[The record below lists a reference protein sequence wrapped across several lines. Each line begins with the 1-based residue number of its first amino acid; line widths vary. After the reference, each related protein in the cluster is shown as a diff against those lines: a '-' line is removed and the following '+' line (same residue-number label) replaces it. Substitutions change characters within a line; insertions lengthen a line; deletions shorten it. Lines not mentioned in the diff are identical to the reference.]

1 MATPASMKWLDLSA
15 HGVKLRLF
23 QLNDK
28 TVNLVLTGVIPAS
41 TEWTAVQALGFEP
54 SRSGRTLIRNG
65 TDIQTGALRKIF
77 PSNVIRDLPLS
88 EVWIR
93 VTGQAAETS
102 EQQQQDRAVIGRN
115 PLGHVVRRDDDGT
128 RYVTFAD
135 GTVSRE
141 RDLQAGAME
150 GDDAASAALAASYLR
165 ATSPQA
171 LALCADAFVDE
182 MLAGKNM
189 DSSDLR
195 HFGGLIYGEAR
206 SLEIS
211 DKRLRTVQEAVE
223 AAMHRCL
230 FDRHQQANA
239 EAFTLAV
246 ALAERQPTFAYR
258 TSTSVENQQYSTPL
272 PMAISVQHILGDTA
286 GAKLFEPTIGNGS
299 LVTALPRGTEITG
312 VEIDPARSA
321 QVGALRTD
329 IRLVTGD
336 VLDVAGTLDSDFTYV
351 AANPPFGGLSAP
363 VAFENLRC
371 NRVDHLIVLKAL
383 RQRTDNGR
391 GVFII
396 AADRESLIEQGKIAG
411 GSKSFF
417 AWLADHYEIEDAIEL
432 DGALYRKQGA
442 EYPVRMVTVGRRRS
456 AEDAAEALRSK
467 AYRLGDRL
475 PVVST
480 WDALWRHT
488 EGLAHRLNQK
498 PSPKVAQ
505 EPTPQQKR
513 GGVRVKTLPLYIS
526 QAQDLAQGHNLSP
539 VHDGAENSE
548 WERGTPQTESYVSL
562 RAYRPADSAPRFMVG
577 RVFDGQDVSGTYE
590 TEAQA
595 DLALDAATRKAFE
608 AVPAIEHQHAANEA
622 PAASQEA
629 VTSADAGEHEAVI
642 NDYQAPYIPASKL
655 NEPSAMIPRNLEE
668 PVRRALAKLVE
679 EIGMDVD
686 SYVAAKLQLT
696 VEEMELAF
704 SAEQVDAIALAIKR
718 AEEGRGFI
726 NGDQTGQG
734 KGRVLAA
741 LARYAALN
749 NQPVVFNTE
758 KANLFS
764 DFWRDLKDIDSH
776 TLFRSLI
783 LNDGEPVR
791 NMDTNKIEIPATKST
806 VIKKLMDNDI
816 SLQDSGYNLMF
827 STYSQFNRER
837 SASKKAAWLPAAAKG
852 AMLLLDESHVAAGE
866 SNTSDNIGLAVEHAG
881 SCMYSSATFAKNAKN
896 MRAYAKVFPSSVAI
910 ESLADTLQAGGE
922 PLQEILSAMLAEEGV
937 FIRREHD
944 LSKLEFSTVITEETN
959 ERDEQWADS
968 LSAALRAMSFFSG
981 DVSRVMRRMDKEIKK
996 EIEKLPESARE
1007 GNRMGVSYQGFGS
1020 RLYNI
1025 LRQFALALKV
1035 EKVAEEA
1042 IDALKENRKPVIVLE
1057 QTFESLLK
1065 EVLTESQKIDAD
1077 EGELSEEGA
1086 KNLTASLDGRTVDA
1100 MTFRDVM
1107 RRVARKL
1114 EYIYVR
1120 DDYGNGRYEH
1130 VTAQAKNKEEAEAI
1144 DEAIKDIAEKIAQ
1157 LPDIPVSPLDTLRQ
1171 KLDDAGYS
1179 NGEISGRSFQTS
1191 PSPDDPNKIIV
1202 SIRPDQRL
1210 QTLSDFNN
1218 GRTDSTT
1225 LTRAGST
1232 GLSLHSSAKF
1242 ADRRQ
1247 REMIEAQIANNVA
1260 ERIQFFGRVN
1270 RRGQVNTPRIKTVV
1284 TSLPFEKRVLAMQN
1298 AKLRKLSANTQS
1310 NRNNQAEMKDV
1321 PDILNPVGNE
1331 ICRRYLEENPD
1342 IAALLDINPEHDTP
1356 SDDEAYFANKLTG
1369 RIALLPVAKQKEAYA
1384 DLSRVF
1390 QETVK
1395 EMESKGINPFQTSVW
1410 DWRAKI
1416 VDQKVFRAGKR
1427 NGSVFDLPV
1436 YISRVEWEEDVVPYS
1451 SEDMLR
1457 MVERGRHFLTEQ
1469 DNRFKLVE
1477 HRYAIGQH
1485 DKWRVNCD
1493 GMLQDVDQCFT
1504 KVQSDALKS
1513 LPQFKTVSEAIA
1525 SNDANPVKSSSVRHQ
1540 WLRRVLP
1547 TVVPGCIIN
1556 FTGMEEQ
1563 AEKGMI
1569 ISIFPPEKRSQAH
1582 LLGQY
1587 SVRVV
1592 VPGSDKWQE
1601 FTLNQLIGDP
1611 LFSTDHLLGND
1622 YTNPMKAYDAA
1633 KPGTICFSR
1642 NVLTGNMFAASQ
1654 FVAEHKLGNA
1664 AIFTDES
1671 GARHRAVVL
1680 YGRVTQEDVL
1690 NMPVALPRNLASTV
1704 LEKAYTEGH
1713 SVKLIASPSL
1723 NDKQCQVI
1731 FDRSRPSTLVI
1742 STSGTKAVGGVVFAN
1757 KDLTKITGD
1766 FAGNRTTMSVSVDFH
1781 KMDAV
1786 LDVLMNRCG
1795 QAFYMDAQSAKRF
1808 LPELAGDDDIEDG
1821 LDEPGDQDV
1830 KKRDA
1835 PPRFAA

>member
-1 MATPASMKWLDLSA
+1 MAAPETMKWLDLSA

-28 TVNLVLTGVIPAS
+28 TVNLVLTGVVPDSA
-41 TEWTAVQALGFEP
+41 EWTAVQALGFEP
-54 SRSGRTLIRNG
+54 SRSGKTLIRSG

-77 PSNVIRDLPLS
+77 PSNVVRDLPLS
-88 EVWIR
+88 DVWIR
-93 VTGQAAETS
+93 VTGHAADTT
-102 EQQQQDRAVIGRN
+102 EQRQQDRSVIGRN
-115 PLGHVVRRDDDGT
+115 ALGHVVRRDDDGT

-141 RDLQAGAME
+141 RDLHAGAME

-165 ATSPQA
+165 ATSPTA

-189 DSSDLR
+189 GSADLR
-195 HFGGLIYGEAR
+195 HFGGIVYSESR
-206 SLEIS
+206 SLEIA
-211 DKRLRTVQEAVE
+211 DPRLRTVQESVE

-230 FDRHQQANA
+230 FSRYQKADAK
-239 EAFTLAV
+239 AFKLAV
-246 ALAERQPTFAYR
+246 ALAEHQPTFAYR

-272 PMAISVQHILGDTA
+272 PMSIAVQHILGDTA

-299 LVTALPRGTEITG
+299 LVTALPPGTEITG

-321 QVGALRTD
+321 QVGALRND

-336 VLDVAGTLDSDFTYV
+336 VLDIAGTLDSDFTFV
-351 AANPPFGGLSAP
+351 AANPPFGGLSSP

-383 RQRTDNGR
+383 RQRKDIGR

-396 AADRESLIEQGKIAG
+396 AADRESLIEQGKVAG

-432 DGALYRKQGA
+432 DGALYKKQGA

-456 AEDAAEALRSK
+456 QEEAAEALRSK
-467 AYRLGDRL
+467 QYRLGERL
-475 PVVST
+475 PVVHT
-480 WDALWRHT
+480 WESLWAHVQGLARKLAPVVSGGSRDTAEANEPTDDDGKAVARAAALEFLRWQRQSGATTTADVMPSIYRGRSFQTGAPMVKAGYVMVDAPGGHQFKLSELWRELEKALAT
-488 EGLAHRLNQK
+488 E
-498 PSPKVAQ
+498 Q
-505 EPTPQQKR
+505 EPPIEHPQEQA
-513 GGVRVKTLPLYIS
+513 LQS
-526 QAQDLAQGHNLSP
+526 Q
-539 VHDGAENSE
+539 
-548 WERGTPQTESYVSL
+548 
-562 RAYRPADSAPRFMVG
+562 
-577 RVFDGQDVSGTYE
+577 
-590 TEAQA
+590 QA
-595 DLALDAATRKAFE
+595 GDAALAE
-608 AVPAIEHQHAANEA
+608 QPA
-622 PAASQEA
+622 PAEF
-629 VTSADAGEHEAVI
+629 
-642 NDYQAPYIPASKL
+642 NDYQAPYMPASKL

-686 SYVAAKLQLT
+686 SYVAEKLQLT
-696 VEEMELAF
+696 VDEMELAF

-749 NQPVVFNTE
+749 NQPVLFNTE

-776 TLFRSLI
+776 TLFRPLI

-791 NMDTNKIEIPATKST
+791 NMDTNKIEIPATKAA
-806 VIKKLMDNDI
+806 VIKQLMDNDI

-837 SASKKAAWLPAAAKG
+837 TVSKKAAWLPAAAKG

-866 SNTSDNIGLAVEHAG
+866 SNTSNNIGLAVEHAG

-910 ESLADTLQAGGE
+910 ESIANTLQAGGE

-944 LSKLEFSTVITEETN
+944 LSKLEFATVVTEETN
-959 ERDEQWADS
+959 ERDEQWADA
-968 LSAALRAMSFFSG
+968 LSAALRSMSYFSG

-996 EIEKLPESARE
+996 QLENMPESARA

-1065 EVLTESQKIDAD
+1065 ESLTESQKIDSE

-1086 KNLTASLDGRTVDA
+1086 NNLTASLDGRTVDA

-1107 RRVARKL
+1107 QRVARKL

-1120 DDYGNGRYEH
+1120 DDYGHGHYEH
-1130 VTAQAKNKEEAEAI
+1130 VTARAKNKEEAEAI
-1144 DEAIKDIAEKIAQ
+1144 DEAINDIAAKIAQ

-1171 KLDDAGYS
+1171 KLNDAGYS
-1179 NGEISGRSFQTS
+1179 NGEISGRSFQTR
-1191 PSPDDPNKIIV
+1191 PSPDDPNKMIV

-1210 QTLSDFNN
+1210 QTLSDFNS
-1218 GRTDSTT
+1218 GRADSVT

-1242 ADRRQ
+1242 SDRRQ

-1260 ERIQFFGRVN
+1260 ERVQFFGRVN
-1270 RRGQVNTPRIKTVV
+1270 RRGQVNSPRIKTVV

-1342 IAALLDINPEHDTP
+1342 IAALLDINPEQETS
-1356 SDDEAYFANKLTG
+1356 SDDEAFFANKLTG

-1390 QETVK
+1390 NETVK

-1410 DWRAKI
+1410 DWRGKI
-1416 VDQKVFRAGKR
+1416 VDQKIFRAGKR

-1436 YISRVEWEEDVVPYS
+1436 YISRVEWEEEVVPYS
-1451 SEDMLR
+1451 SGDMVR
-1457 MVERGRHFLTEQ
+1457 MIERGRQFLTEQ

-1485 DKWRVNCD
+1485 DKWRINCED
-1493 GMLQDVDQCFT
+1493 FMKDVDRCFE
-1504 KVQSDALKS
+1504 KVQQQALKS
-1513 LPQFKTVSEAIA
+1513 LPQFKSVDEAIA
-1525 SNDANPVKSSSVRHQ
+1525 SSEANPVKGSSVRHQ
-1540 WLRRVLP
+1540 WIRRTLS

-1569 ISIFPPEKRSQAH
+1569 VSLFPPENRTQAH

-1587 SVRVV
+1587 NVRVIA
-1592 VPGSDKWQE
+1592 PGSDKWQT

-1611 LFSTDHLLGND
+1611 LFSTDHRLGND
-1622 YTNPMKAYDAA
+1622 YTNPLKAYDAA
-1633 KPGTICFSR
+1633 KPGTIRFAR

-1654 FVAEHKLGNA
+1654 FVAEHRLGNA
-1664 AIFTDES
+1664 AIFTDET

-1680 YGRVTQEDVL
+1680 YARVTQEDVL
-1690 NMPVALPRNLASTV
+1690 NMPVALTRNLASTV
-1704 LEKAYTEGH
+1704 LEKAYTEGF

-1731 FDRSRPSTLVI
+1731 FDRSRPASLTI
-1742 STSGTKAVGGVVFAN
+1742 STSGTKAVGGIVFGN
-1757 KDLTKITGD
+1757 KDLTEITGD
-1766 FAGNRTTMSVSVDFH
+1766 FAGNRATMSVSVDFR
-1781 KMDAV
+1781 KMDAIM
-1786 LDVLMNRCG
+1786 DVLMTRCG
-1795 QAFYMDAQSAKRF
+1795 QAFYIDAQSAKRL
-1808 LPELAGDDDIEDG
+1808 LPEFAGDDADESDQIKNE
-1821 LDEPGDQDV
+1821 LDDQEKKPGM
-1830 KKRDA
+1830 